1 MKLTTA
7 LLFSSMILFSKA
19 SAEPLKVGD
28 QAPVVSALTDTGTT
42 LNLGE
47 VYQANRYT
55 VVWFYPR
62 ALTGAAPRRVARCA
76 MRARNSR
83 NSARP

>member
-42 LNLGE
+42 LNLGF
-47 VYQANRYT
+47 RM
-55 VVWFYPR
+55 WKFGR
-62 ALTGAAPRRVARCA
+62 IFK
-76 MRARNSR
+76 RNAVR
-83 NSARP
+83 ILILICFM